1 MLVEPPGRYGLKEET
16 IEKINAVF
24 AAYPQTERVI
34 LYGSRA
40 KGNYRHSSDIDL
52 VIQGERVTHAQLLQ
66 MENQLD
72 DLLLPYKI
80 DLSLL
85 HAIESRDLLD
95 HIERVGQVFYV
106 RRLDPA

>member
-1 MLVEPPGRYGLKEET
+1 MQVHEPGRFGLKEET
-16 IEKINAVF
+16 VEKINTVF
-24 AAYPQTERVI
+24 AAYPEIEQVI

-40 KGNYRHSSDIDL
+40 KGNYRHGSDIDL
-52 VIQGERVTHAQLLQ
+52 VIQGERVTHTQLFQ

-85 HAIESRDLLD
+85 HAIDSLDLLD
-95 HIERVGQVFYV
+95 HIERVGKVFYA
-106 RRLDPA
+106 RQLAAA